1 MARAKRKRRKQ
12 GPAIPT
18 PAPTFN
24 KLGVIFDQ
32 FQQSPVADQSPTT
45 AEVDRLKA
53 DLSAVQSELFL
64 ARLAIKELKT
74 QLGCS
79 QMEIRD
85 LQKVAQVARAG
96 RAETFFQLIFLQIF
110 PEELERKGW
119 YESCEY
125 VDWAS
130 YAATLS
136 PSSLDFHLELERTR
150 VLRAI
155 EAGQE
160 DQAGNAAARSLHLAR
175 RLVTHR
181 YIDELISNLPR
192 EADALP
198 IQDKSLLYGACKFA
212 IANANNPVDDPGA
225 AAVDVVNNLK
235 RVFKFSRIV

>member
-1 MARAKRKRRKQ
+1 MARARRKKRKQ

-18 PAPTFN
+18 QAPTFN

-32 FQQSPVADQSPTT
+32 FQPPPVADQQAT
-45 AEVDRLKA
+45 AEIERLKA
-53 DLSAVQSELFL
+53 DLNAARSELLL
-64 ARLAIKELKT
+64 AKLAIKELRT

-79 QMEIRD
+79 QMELRD
-85 LQKVAQVARAG
+85 LQKTAQVARAG
-96 RAETFFQLIFLQIF
+96 RTETFFQLIFLQIF
-110 PEELERKGW
+110 PEELGRKGW

-125 VDWAS
+125 VDWAG
-130 YAATLS
+130 YAAALS
-136 PSSLDFHLELERTR
+136 PSSLEFHLDLEHTR
-150 VLRAI
+150 VQRAI

-212 IANANNPVDDPGA
+212 IANASDPVDDPGG